1 MRCEGFTYPT
11 AEAIARALWACAGV
25 FDERYLLRAAPRRV
39 MMGGV
44 NPTLTSSWYVLAA
57 LEGAYPHVPI
67 VTLARWVGIRLGSD
81 VAVMPRLMSRRR
93 SPDWRAA
100 LEVLVRDMVKP

>member
-1 MRCEGFTYPT
+1 MRHGGRTYP
-11 AEAIARALWACAGV
+11 AAGAIARALWAAAGF
-25 FDERYLLRAAPRRV
+25 FDERYLLKTAPRRV

-57 LEGAYPHVPI
+57 LDQAYPHVPI
-67 VTLARWVGIRLGSD
+67 ATLARWVGIRLGPD
-81 VAVMPRLMSRRR
+81 VPIMPRLMSRRR

-100 LEVLVRDMVKP
+100 VEVALRELVA